1 MPSNLL
7 PESLMYAVYFAPRG
21 KERLLNLGHQ
31 IAQDTSALRTSSS
44 VLWATAVQA
53 SPF

>member
-21 KERLLNLGHQ
+21 KDRLLNLGHQ
-31 IAQDTSALRTSSS
+31 IAQRHL
-44 VLWATAVQA
+44 
-53 SPF
+53 SPQDNRFCWR